1 MTDNVIGGRAIGGR
15 TETNVGQGERLG
27 SLLAGIVLIGRAL
40 SRPTWGRIAAG
51 IGGAVLLKRAIT
63 GHCEVKEALGIGPDP
78 QQRVPVRARR
88 RPRKDPVAEASDESF
103 PASDPPAWT
112 PVAGSVAR
120 E

>member
-1 MTDNVIGGRAIGGR
+1 MTNGGGP
-15 TETNVGQGERLG
+15 ETNVGKGERLG
-27 SLLAGIVLIGRAL
+27 SAVAGVVLIGRAL

-63 GHCEVKEALGIGPDP
+63 GQCEVKEALGIGG
-78 QQRVPVRARR
+78 RSERKPVRRRARR
-88 RPRKDPVAEASDESF
+88 RDPVSEASEESF

-112 PVAGSVAR
+112 PVAGAVAR